1 MYVAMQY
8 EIFNLFVTYES
19 FLIAV
24 RKFQPLNDAARCFH
38 DATVIVRL
46 APLIYNATRRRSCGA
61 SDKDREANGS

>member
-1 MYVAMQY
+1 MMV
-8 EIFNLFVTYES
+8 

-46 APLIYNATRRRSCGA
+46 APLIYNAMRRRSCGA
-61 SDKDREANGS
+61 SDKDREANRS